1 LRAGDR
7 FQVNSGENKGK
18 IGIILEHIVV
28 SNFKTFWSIRFESG
42 MQSVIEE
49 SKLETIL
56 PK

>member
-1 LRAGDR
+1 MRAGDR

>member
-28 SNFKTFWSIRFESG
+28 SNFKTFWSIRFENG

>member
-1 LRAGDR
+1 MRAGDR

-28 SNFKTFWSIRFESG
+28 SNFKTFWSIRFENG